1 MLHVTDDSNQI
12 FYAVKDIINYFSKSD
27 GHGAILLVY
36 SIILTRGIGNI
47 YEDIDMKDNSL
58 LTEHG
63 YAS

>member
-1 MLHVTDDSNQI
+1 M
-12 FYAVKDIINYFSKSD
+12 KDNIGYYTSAE

-36 SIILTRGIGNI
+36 SIILTKGIQNI
-47 YEDIDMKDNSL
+47 IEDMDMPDNSL